1 MLLSRA
7 APHRAATGRNSSVLT
22 HLQPR
27 AKKTDHS
34 NWGRPTLTRF
44 RLPTV
49 GNNVVRGMP
58 RYLWRASQCWYPVQR
73 YTSFRRA
80 LHQEND
86 DELNKSQKKKEYT
99 RTHNIDIISC
109 TRDRKVFTVV
119 GET

>member
-1 MLLSRA
+1 MLLIRRRRIVSL
-7 APHRAATGRNSSVLT
+7 LT
-22 HLQPR
+22 EIVRIIHLQPR

-49 GNNVVRGMP
+49 CYNVVRGMP
-58 RYLWRASQCWYPVQR
+58 RYLWRASQGWYSMQR

-80 LHQEND
+80 LHQENH
-86 DELNKSQKKKEYT
+86 DELNRSQKMKKYT
-99 RTHNIDIISC
+99 STHNIDIISC
-109 TRDRKVFTVV
+109 TRNRKIFAVM